1 MSFSNAYIPL
11 NHIWSTPFAKWQG
24 TLAEVN
30 SLDLAVETTR
40 SALAARGTATDRFTH
55 WALGQTVIQKG
66 TFFGVT
72 TVSRRLD
79 AGKYAGP
86 WINRACATSAAV
98 IDHLAAQVELGR
110 HSATLG
116 VLSDRT
122 SNAPLVLWP
131 TTKGPG
137 GAPQQQHW
145 MLDSFANDPTT
156 GHGML
161 ATAEFTA
168 SDGGFTREQ
177 ADDLTLL
184 RYEQY
189 QRSLANDRAFQRRFM
204 IDVRIPDRRGEIVLT
219 EDEGVFPTTRDGL
232 ASLRP
237 VNRDGIVTFGSQTH
251 PADAA
256 AGVVVA
262 NHDVARELDDEA
274 QVQIC
279 GTGFARDEPARMP
292 KAPVG
297 AARAALDDAGLEL
310 DQVDLVTT
318 HNPFVVNDLWFIRA
332 TGYDQDRMNEYGPA
346 LISGHPQGPTGARSL
361 AELAHALRE
370 RGGGYG
376 LFTGCAAG
384 DDAGAVVIRVDG

>member
-79 AGKYAGP
+79 AGKYACP

-232 ASLRP
+232 ARLRP

-256 AGVVVA
+256 AGCSWSRTTTSRA
-262 NHDVARELDDEA
+262 NSTTRRRCRSAERVSPATSRPECRRPPSAPLA
-274 QVQIC
+274 PRSTMPASNSTRSISSPRTIPSSSTIC
-279 GTGFARDEPARMP
+279 G
-292 KAPVG
+292 
-297 AARAALDDAGLEL
+297 
-310 DQVDLVTT
+310 
-318 HNPFVVNDLWFIRA
+318 
-332 TGYDQDRMNEYGPA
+332 
-346 LISGHPQGPTGARSL
+346 
-361 AELAHALRE
+361 
-370 RGGGYG
+370 
-376 LFTGCAAG
+376 
-384 DDAGAVVIRVDG
+384 